1 MPEYVYRAV
10 DENGL
15 VVKNRVQDKSKQSL
29 IKKLKVNGL
38 MPINVSQVSFGKYKK
53 GGIKKN
59 ITNIDE
65 MMQIANSANIAPK
78 KQTTKFS
85 TSQ

>member
-59 ITNIDE
+59 ITNIVLV
-65 MMQIANSANIAPK
+65 
-78 KQTTKFS
+78 
-85 TSQ
+85 

>member
-38 MPINVSQVSFGKYKK
+38 MPINVSQVS
-53 GGIKKN
+53 
-59 ITNIDE
+59 
-65 MMQIANSANIAPK
+65 
-78 KQTTKFS
+78 
-85 TSQ
+85 